1 MRHPKG
7 LTLAHAI
14 RVSPQS
20 RISLLN
26 RVVSNRARLL
36 RGTPLEGQRPAL
48 YQPGAS
54 PQDMAGTQL
63 RAESPPYPF
72 DTRLRCDNAVIP
84 AKAEMTA
91 KGLCYDERLRL
102 RGFL

>member
-1 MRHPKG
+1 
-7 LTLAHAI
+7 
-14 RVSPQS
+14 
-20 RISLLN
+20 
-26 RVVSNRARLL
+26 
-36 RGTPLEGQRPAL
+36 
-48 YQPGAS
+48 
-54 PQDMAGTQL
+54 MAGTQL